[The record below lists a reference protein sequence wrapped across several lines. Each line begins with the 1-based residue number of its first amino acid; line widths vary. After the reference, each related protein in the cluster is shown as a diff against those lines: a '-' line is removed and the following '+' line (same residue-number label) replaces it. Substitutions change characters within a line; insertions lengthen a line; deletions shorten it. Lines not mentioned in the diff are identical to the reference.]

1 MNILATCTPYQVGNI
16 PVRGEHCAW
25 MESSAVIYAN
35 SILGARTNCEGTA
48 SAGAASLT
56 GKIPCWGN
64 HRDENRHGTHLIDV
78 RTPVDSFLEWG
89 MLGYFAGGVAGEE
102 HPVVTGDLDHLT
114 RPDLVDL
121 KHFGAAAATSGGVE
135 VYHIPGITP
144 EAPTLEAA
152 FGGAKPPEPA
162 VYGPAQRRAVYET
175 LNSQGTRTDVDFV
188 LLGCPHA
195 SVDQVRRAAAAL
207 DGRRL
212 RAGTELWLMLPR
224 ALKDVAD
231 RSGYT
236 AVIERAGG
244 RLLGDSCPA
253 MSKVAPEGT
262 SVFATDSAKQAHMTK
277 PKIAI
282 VNSSSQL
289 AICFSHLDEIAR
301 RARRAVELAGGVAFE
316 VRTAAPSDFITSAG
330 HRGGYILSARDL
342 IACDIEVAVEGAL
355 LDGMLCLASCD
366 KTAPGQL
373 MAAARLNI
381 PSVIVACG
389 YQPSGTYRGRH
400 CDIEDVFLAAGH
412 VANGRLTLGEL
423 TEMSEHAVLG
433 PGVCAGMGTA
443 NTMHLAC
450 EALGMALPGTTP
462 VRANS
467 EPMWRAVEQAAR
479 RVVEMTGED
488 LRPRDILTTGAFAN
502 AVTTVLSVSGSINSV
517 KHLQAVAAEAEC
529 GTDVYRLFETL
540 ASEVPLLAAVRPN
553 GEVPIEAFE
562 DAGGARAVMKQ
573 LEPWLE
579 GSALTVTGRTVGQN
593 LADVTVADNEVIR
606 PPERA
611 LGHRPTIVLI
621 RGSLAPDGGI
631 VKLAVADDR
640 RLDFAGPAVVFDSP
654 ARALEAVRAGR
665 VSPGQ
670 VVVLR
675 GQGPTGS
682 PGMGMAS
689 QLIFALDGAGLTGQ
703 VAVVTDGQLSGLV
716 NKGIVVGEISPE
728 AARGG
733 PLALVRDGDPIR
745 VDVPG
750 RTADLDVPA
759 TELQRRRAA
768 LQAPAPSDERGWLSI
783 YQRLVRPLP
792 EGAVLSP

>member
-1 MNILATCTPYQVGNI
+1 MPLRSNFEPGTSRWAT
-16 PVRGEHCAW
+16 
-25 MESSAVIYAN
+25 
-35 SILGARTNCEGTA
+35 
-48 SAGAASLT
+48 
-56 GKIPCWGN
+56 
-64 HRDENRHGTHLIDV
+64 
-78 RTPVDSFLEWG
+78 
-89 MLGYFAGGVAGEE
+89 
-102 HPVVTGDLDHLT
+102 
-114 RPDLVDL
+114 
-121 KHFGAAAATSGGVE
+121 
-135 VYHIPGITP
+135 
-144 EAPTLEAA
+144 
-152 FGGAKPPEPA
+152 
-162 VYGPAQRRAVYET
+162 RRA
-175 LNSQGTRTDVDFV
+175 Q
-188 LLGCPHA
+188 
-195 SVDQVRRAAAAL
+195 
-207 DGRRL
+207 
-212 RAGTELWLMLPR
+212 WR
-224 ALKDVAD
+224 AL
-231 RSGYT
+231 G
-236 AVIERAGG
+236 
-244 RLLGDSCPA
+244 L
-253 MSKVAPEGT
+253 
-262 SVFATDSAKQAHMTK
+262 TDEDMVK

-282 VNSSSQL
+282 VNSSSGL

-301 RARRAVELAGGVAFE
+301 RARRAVEQAGGVAFE

-342 IACDIEVAVEGAL
+342 ITNDIEVAVEGAL

-412 VANGRLTLGEL
+412 VANGKLTVAEL

-479 RVVEMTGED
+479 RAVEMTAED
-488 LRPRDILTTGAFAN
+488 LRPRDILTPGAFAN
-502 AVTTVLSVSGSINSV
+502 AVTAVLSVSGSINSV

-529 GTDVYRLFETL
+529 GADVYRLFEEL
-540 ASEVPLLAAVRPN
+540 AGRVPLLAAIRPS

-573 LEPWLE
+573 LEPMLDT
-579 GSALTVTGRTVGQN
+579 GALTVTGRTVGQN
-593 LADVTVADNEVIR
+593 LAGVTVADKDVIR

-611 LGHRPTIVLI
+611 LGRRPTIVLI

-654 ARALEAVRAGR
+654 AQALDAVRGGQVRA
-665 VSPGQ
+665 GQ

-689 QLIFALDGAGLTGQ
+689 QLVFALDGAGLTGQ

-716 NKGIVVGEISPE
+716 NKGIVVGEVSPE

-733 PLALVRDGDPIR
+733 PLALVRDGDLIR
-745 VDVPG
+745 IDVPA
-750 RTADLDVPA
+750 RTAGLDVPA
-759 TELQRRRAA
+759 AELQRRRDA
-768 LQAPAPSDERGWLSI
+768 LRAPARTEERGWLSI

-792 EGAVLSP
+792 EGAVLREPAP